1 MSRRIAEWR
10 PNDEAFWEQTGKRI
24 AKRNLVFSI
33 FAEFLGFSV
42 WQLWSVVSVKLG
54 DAGFDF
60 STSQLF
66 WLISIPGLVGATL
79 RFPYTF
85 APARYGGRNWTIVSA
100 LLLIIPC
107 VLLAYMVSTP
117 GTPYWAFVVAA
128 ATAGFG
134 GGNFA
139 SSMAN
144 ISYFY
149 PDSKKGFALGLNAA
163 GGNIGVAVVQKVVPL
178 VIGAAAIGLVGTSAL
193 ANASLVW
200 LPLIVASAYFAWRY
214 MDNLDCARST
224 LRDQAAAVKKKH
236 TWVITWLYVGAF
248 GSFIGYSAALPLLIK
263 TQFTGVNPLTYAF
276 LGPLVGSISRPFG
289 GWISDRLGGA
299 RVTLTVFA
307 LMSVTAPWLVFSIH
321 HKAFGVFLAVFL
333 TLFVLSGMAN
343 GSVYRMVPTIF
354 RIEALREGAE
364 KGEAEADSLVAARRL
379 AAAAIGISSAVAAY
393 GGFVIPQAYRASLA
407 GTGAIDT
414 AFYCFIVFYGT
425 CMAATW
431 WYYVRRRSFGTKFV
445 PTPVAEAGV
454 A

>member
-178 VIGAAAIGLVGTSAL
+178 VIGAAAVVVVGYL
-193 ANASLVW
+193 
-200 LPLIVASAYFAWRY
+200 
-214 MDNLDCARST
+214 
-224 LRDQAAAVKKKH
+224 
-236 TWVITWLYVGAF
+236 AF
-248 GSFIGYSAALPLLIK
+248 GY
-263 TQFTGVNPLTYAF
+263 F
-276 LGPLVGSISRPFG
+276 L
-289 GWISDRLGGA
+289 
-299 RVTLTVFA
+299 
-307 LMSVTAPWLVFSIH
+307 
-321 HKAFGVFLAVFL
+321 
-333 TLFVLSGMAN
+333 
-343 GSVYRMVPTIF
+343 
-354 RIEALREGAE
+354 
-364 KGEAEADSLVAARRL
+364 
-379 AAAAIGISSAVAAY
+379 
-393 GGFVIPQAYRASLA
+393 
-407 GTGAIDT
+407 
-414 AFYCFIVFYGT
+414 
-425 CMAATW
+425 
-431 WYYVRRRSFGTKFV
+431 RRRRKHV
-445 PTPVAEAGV
+445 
-454 A
+454 